1 VPRSA
6 RVGQTAAVSVDVANK
21 RYPETVQVD
30 LYTSSPGGSQQV
42 GSLTQPVPVRPRGGA
57 VTRFAFRYTITQA
70 DRAAGEL
77 TFTTQASI
85 LDHRDALL
93 DNNQLS
99 STPVR
104 IV

>member
-1 VPRSA
+1 
-6 RVGQTAAVSVDVANK
+6 
-21 RYPETVQVD
+21 
-30 LYTSSPGGSQQV
+30 
-42 GSLTQPVPVRPRGGA
+42 VRPRGGA

-77 TFTTQASI
+77 TFTAQASI